1 MYKKTDLVSFA
12 TITRRETQRFFR
24 LWIQTIL
31 PSAITS
37 VLYFIIFGNLIGR
50 NIDMSSQYTYMEFI
64 VPGLIMMSI
73 INNSYSNVVSSFYGA
88 KFGRHIEE
96 ILVSPTP
103 NSIIL
108 MGYLSGGILR
118 GMVVGAVVACL
129 AWMFSPIHL
138 AHPILMLI
146 VVILTSTLF
155 SLAGFINAVFAQKF
169 DDISWVPTFVLTPLT
184 YLGGVFY
191 SVALLSPF
199 WQKISLFNPI
209 LYMVDAFRY
218 STLGVSDISILFT
231 VSLITGLTAL
241 MYGVAYTLLSK
252 GIGIRS

>member
-12 TITRRETQRFFR
+12 TITRRETHRFCR

-50 NIDMSSQYTYMEFI
+50 SIDMSSQYSYMEFI

-118 GMVVGAVVACL
+118 GIVVGAVVACL

-138 AHPILMLI
+138 AHPLLMLT

-191 SVALLSPF
+191 SVKLLSPF

-231 VSLITGLTAL
+231 IGLIAGLTAL
-241 MYGVAYTLLSK
+241 MYAIAYTLLVK